1 MPKSLDI
8 SPLKSVAEEVDL
20 LRKSLRECVEAYVGR
35 LDTDLLQIRE
45 VILAQSKKPGTHR
58 LHDMRDMITLCR
70 TVDLKP
76 EKGRRK
82 DLKKIESLIEDMQSM
97 LKTWNNY

>member
-1 MPKSLDI
+1 MPRSLDI
-8 SPLKSVAEEVDL
+8 SPVKSVAEEVDL
-20 LRKSLRECVEAYVGR
+20 LRKSLRECVEVYVGR

-45 VILAQSKKPGTHR
+45 AILAQSKKPGTHQ

-82 DLKKIESLIEDMQSM
+82 DLKKIESLIEDMQAM
-97 LKTWNNY
+97 LKTWDNR